1 MPIELKLLIWTIVLG
16 FVQLFIVAG
25 AFTAKNGLA
34 YGAGPRDTPP
44 KPLDGVGGRFKRA
57 FENLMETFP
66 FFAAAGLA
74 GVASQRLNGTTA
86 WGAQIYFWSRVVYVP
101 LYAAGIPFARTAV
114 FLLSVLGIILV
125 LFGIA

>member
-25 AFTAKNGLA
+25 AFTAKNGII
-34 YGAGPRDTPP
+34 YGASPRDTPP

-57 FENLMETFP
+57 FDNLLETFP
-66 FFAAAGLA
+66 LFAAAVLA

-86 WGAQIYFWSRVVYVP
+86 WGAHLYFWSRVAYVP
-101 LYAAGIPFARTAV
+101 LYAAGIPFARSAV
-114 FLLSVLGIILV
+114 WLLSVLGIFLV